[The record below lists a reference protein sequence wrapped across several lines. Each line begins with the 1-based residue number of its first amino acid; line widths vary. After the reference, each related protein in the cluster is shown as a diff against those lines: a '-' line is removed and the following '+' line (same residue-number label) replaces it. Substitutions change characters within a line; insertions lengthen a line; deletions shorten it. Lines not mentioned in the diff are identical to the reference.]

1 MKTIL
6 LFRSSFC
13 RSNLLEHEGVFR
25 YAREHNWR
33 VQTVEYMNAAINR
46 FRTRKDDP
54 ASDIAS
60 LLKLWRPDGC
70 IVE

>member
-1 MKTIL
+1 MRCDMKTIL

-33 VQTVEYMNAAINR
+33 VQTVEYMNATMRRHALQG
-46 FRTRKDDP
+46 
-54 ASDIAS
+54 S
-60 LLKLWRPDGC
+60 LRQHDT
-70 IVE
+70 